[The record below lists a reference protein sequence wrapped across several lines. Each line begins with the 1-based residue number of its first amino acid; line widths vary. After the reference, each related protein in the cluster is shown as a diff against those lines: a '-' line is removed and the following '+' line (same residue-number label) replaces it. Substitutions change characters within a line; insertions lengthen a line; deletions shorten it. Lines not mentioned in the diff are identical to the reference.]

1 MSMLASKMSHV
12 QHWLDGNIHLPSR
25 DLAVKVSIN
34 TITGSIKM
42 FAMVSITLVRAGA
55 SKLTAAT

>member
-12 QHWLDGNIHLPSR
+12 QHWLDGNIYLPSR
-25 DLAVKVSIN
+25 DLAVKVFIN
-34 TITGSIKM
+34 TGSIKM
-42 FAMVSITLVRAGA
+42 DAMVSITLVRAGA